1 MRVKTVLAAGI
12 VQDLLFRNG
21 DDVQVYLYS
30 LDRRLDVCYKILDT
44 LLRDDGSMIIRIV
57 KNYNGSDLIEL

>member
-12 VQDLLFRNG
+12 VLDLLFRNG
-21 DDVQVYLYS
+21 DDVEVYLYG
-30 LDRRLDVCYKILDT
+30 LDHRLDVFYKVLDT
-44 LLRDDGSMIIRIV
+44 MQRDDGSVIIRIV

>member
-1 MRVKTVLAAGI
+1 MRAKEVLAAGI

-21 DDVQVYLYS
+21 DDVQVYLYG
-30 LDRRLDVCYKILDT
+30 LDHRHAVYRILDT
-44 LLRDDGSMIIRIV
+44 LQRVDGSVIIRIV

>member
-1 MRVKTVLAAGI
+1 MRAKEVLAAGI

-21 DDVQVYLYS
+21 DDVQVYLYD
-30 LDRRLDVCYKILDT
+30 LDHRHAVYRILDT
-44 LLRDDGSMIIRIV
+44 LQRGDGSVIIRIV